1 MKSAHKRNCI
11 IHFLK
16 REDNSDC
23 MSGKKD
29 AVRVGKRKGQKYIL
43 NDTLSNLHKK
53 FNQEIPEDAVSRS
66 FFFKSR
72 PKNIIPVI
80 YAKHKVCLCQKHQ
93 NFALKLAA
101 LRLDG
106 FVQNPDKFAKDTT
119 TEAAEEKLKQI
130 QRYEITYRVWKQ
142 VERPYKG
149 TIIKKTTLTEERKT
163 KDESV
168 EEFITTMMSF
178 KEHAARVTEQ
188 YTNISLLKEILMP
201 NEVTVQLD
209 FAENYVC
216 NFSAEV
222 SSAYYSKQQTIHAAV
237 INYKEAPL
245 TNLQHKSVV
254 LLSDENDH
262 TAPTVFAFLKKLI
275 AWIRDN
281 FKDVTSIH
289 YISDSPTSQYRNC
302 SIFKIL
308 SVHKQMFGIDATW
321 QYLALLKEVRI
332 FQ

>member
-1 MKSAHKRNCI
+1 
-11 IHFLK
+11 
-16 REDNSDC
+16 
-23 MSGKKD
+23 
-29 AVRVGKRKGQKYIL
+29 
-43 NDTLSNLHKK
+43 
-53 FNQEIPEDAVSRS
+53 
-66 FFFKSR
+66 
-72 PKNIIPVI
+72 
-80 YAKHKVCLCQKHQ
+80 
-93 NFALKLAA
+93 
-101 LRLDG
+101 
-106 FVQNPDKFAKDTT
+106 
-119 TEAAEEKLKQI
+119 
-130 QRYEITYRVWKQ
+130 
-142 VERPYKG
+142 
-149 TIIKKTTLTEERKT
+149 
-163 KDESV
+163 
-168 EEFITTMMSF
+168 MSF

-188 YTNISLLKEILMP
+188 YTNISLLKETLMP

-222 SSAYYSKQQTIHAAV
+222 SSAYYSKQQTIHPAV